1 MKTKHLIV
9 RSKFIQYDE
18 NNHLLC
24 YKCGHYLPLDNFD
37 NNCENW
43 YRSNKDRRCKECRHI
58 QFLKRKELDRN
69 RISLDRILVSRWNG
83 IKERSKKNGYN
94 IDFDYLYLKEL
105 WNKQEGK
112 CAISGLNMTYEI
124 FKGRIFT
131 NVSVDRIDSNK
142 GYTKNNVQLVC
153 MAINQMKSDMSIEE
167 LLYFCEHIVY
177 NNGKI
182 KN

>member
-1 MKTKHLIV
+1 M
-9 RSKFIQYDE
+9 
-18 NNHLLC
+18 
-24 YKCGHYLPLDNFD
+24 
-37 NNCENW
+37 
-43 YRSNKDRRCKECRHI
+43 
-58 QFLKRKELDRN
+58 
-69 RISLDRILVSRWNG
+69 
-83 IKERSKKNGYN
+83 
-94 IDFDYLYLKEL
+94 
-105 WNKQEGK
+105 
-112 CAISGLNMTYEI
+112 